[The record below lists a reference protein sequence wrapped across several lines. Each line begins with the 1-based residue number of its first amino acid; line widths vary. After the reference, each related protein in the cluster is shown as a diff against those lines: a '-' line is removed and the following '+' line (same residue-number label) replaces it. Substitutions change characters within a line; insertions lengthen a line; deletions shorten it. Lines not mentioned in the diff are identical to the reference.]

1 VTPEQHISRRCP
13 IAPIAEHAINHVL
26 YLMPA
31 SRRRPRRPTISDS
44 PAQTG
49 SDSLEFFLRWL
60 LQDQDRTHPVACP
73 DWPPDLFAVVAY
85 ILYQNGEYRRIV
97 QPLSL
102 ATVSIGGKED
112 WREARIVGR
121 SWRHRLDA
129 HIENQDET
137 RSMDEALKSL
147 PILEWW
153 RELISNGS
161 SSISELGDS
170 PRVLTAL
177 FRLFFAADEAC
188 AGLGMADGDVRTCAR
203 DDGLETP
210 PTPAKFFR
218 GQAEK
223 ILRLNSNRTLCVYV
237 RPELVSVLPKL

>member
-1 VTPEQHISRRCP
+1 
-13 IAPIAEHAINHVL
+13 
-26 YLMPA
+26 M
-31 SRRRPRRPTISDS
+31 
-44 PAQTG
+44 
-49 SDSLEFFLRWL
+49 
-60 LQDQDRTHPVACP
+60 ACP

-97 QPLSL
+97 QALSL

-188 AGLGMADGDVRTCAR
+188 AGLGMADGNVRTCAR